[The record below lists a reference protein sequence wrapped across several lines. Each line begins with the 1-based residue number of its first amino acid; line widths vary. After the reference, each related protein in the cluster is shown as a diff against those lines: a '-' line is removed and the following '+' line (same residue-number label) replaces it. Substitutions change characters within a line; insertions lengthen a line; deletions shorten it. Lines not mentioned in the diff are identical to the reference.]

1 MAKETSISSIRMKTN
16 IIHKILVKEGRGY
29 YLCNQ
34 AVTPWSH
41 KCRVQWKYVTCK
53 NCLKQKEKK

>member
-1 MAKETSISSIRMKTN
+1 MKTN

-53 NCLKQKEKK
+53 NCLKQMEKKNNEQ